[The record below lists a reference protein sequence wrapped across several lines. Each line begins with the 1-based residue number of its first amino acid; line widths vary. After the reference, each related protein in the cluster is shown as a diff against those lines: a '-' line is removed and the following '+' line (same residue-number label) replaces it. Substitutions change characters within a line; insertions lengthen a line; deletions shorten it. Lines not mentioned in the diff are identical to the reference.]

1 MTLDEAFADL
11 PEVRRAQ
18 ARQHKV
24 QHVVTCVVLSTLSGN
39 TSWREHGDFVQRH
52 RQALLEFL
60 RPGKDR
66 LPSYSTIRRV
76 MIALDFEELNAAF
89 HRWARTRIQAEAG
102 EWWAIDGK
110 CLAGSG
116 TNVHSAEQSFT
127 FLVSLYAH
135 QRGLVLQSGAH
146 RNSKGDEGQV
156 VQAILADARIA
167 GAGVSADALHCKK
180 SSARSSSGVALST

>member
-1 MTLDEAFADL
+1 MTLYEAFANL

-18 ARQHKV
+18 ARQHTV
-24 QHVVTCVVLSTLSGN
+24 QHVVTCVALSTMSGN
-39 TSWREHGDFVQRH
+39 TSLREHEDFVRRH
-52 RQALLEFL
+52 RQPLLEFL
-60 RPGKDR
+60 RPVKDR

-76 MIALDFEELNAAF
+76 MIALDFEALNAAF
-89 HRWARTRIQAEAG
+89 LRWARTRIQAEEG

-116 TNVHSAEQSFT
+116 TDVHSSEQSFT
-127 FLVSLYAH
+127 HLVSLYAH

-146 RNSKGDEGQV
+146 KNSKGDEGQV
-156 VQAILADARIA
+156 VEAILADARIE

-180 SSARSSSGVALST
+180 SFVSSSSSAAPST